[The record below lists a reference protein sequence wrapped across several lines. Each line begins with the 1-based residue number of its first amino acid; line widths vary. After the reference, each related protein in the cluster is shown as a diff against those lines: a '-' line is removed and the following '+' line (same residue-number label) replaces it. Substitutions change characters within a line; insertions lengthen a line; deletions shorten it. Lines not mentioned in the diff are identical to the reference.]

1 MPANK
6 YLLKS
11 VLASA
16 MFELDEAIKRL
27 SRLDSSLTH
36 QALSLGQAG
45 TDAGLAIFVELKRYT
60 DLLDDCQKQCLTI
73 RKSLQYLSTRN
84 TSVFVRFLN
93 WWPITE
99 PIDIRTSIRRL
110 ERMHAQLGDDIH
122 TYATSTASILVD
134 EKTERST
141 LAIVMFSAD
150 MKDLQKALD
159 NIQTARALLIE
170 AELFQISPSSNLPEQ
185 TWDFITSLDLRVLL
199 ARDYQE
205 LSKLIDINARKS
217 ALILCGSIMEA
228 TLVSVL
234 RDIELNAVATYSR
247 QFPKSHKQIEDWKLW
262 ELIAVAHSCKLIDED
277 TRRQADILR
286 DYRNLIHPLVETR
299 RATELDD
306 ELVQA
311 QVALLKR
318 LLRILSRSS
327 VNGE

>member
-1 MPANK
+1 MPADK
-6 YLLKS
+6 YLLQS
-11 VLASA
+11 GLASA

-36 QALSLGQAG
+36 QAISVGKAG
-45 TDAGLAIFVELKRYT
+45 TDTGLAIFVELKRYT
-60 DLLDDCQKQCLTI
+60 DLLDDCRKQCLAI

-84 TSVFVRFLN
+84 ASILVRFLN
-93 WWPITE
+93 WQPIKET
-99 PIDIRTSIRRL
+99 IDIRTSIRRL
-110 ERMHAQLGDDIH
+110 ERMHAQLDDGIL
-122 TYATSTASILVD
+122 TYATSTASVLAD
-134 EKTERST
+134 EKTERSA

-150 MKDLQKALD
+150 IEDLQEALK
-159 NIQTARALLIE
+159 NIQAARALLIE
-170 AELFQISPSSNLPEQ
+170 AELLQISPSSNLPEQ

-234 RDIELNAVATYSR
+234 KDIELNAVATYSR
-247 QFPKSHKQIEDWKLW
+247 QFPKSQKQIEDWKLW
-262 ELIAVAHSCKLIDED
+262 ELIAVAHLCKLIDED
-277 TRRQADILR
+277 TKRQADILR

-311 QVALLKR
+311 QVVLLKR

-327 VNGE
+327 ANV

>member
-1 MPANK
+1 MHTQIQEEIRVYASSMYTILENVK
-6 YLLKS
+6 EGS
-11 VLASA
+11 ALAVA
-16 MFELDEAIKRL
+16 
-27 SRLDSSLTH
+27 
-36 QALSLGQAG
+36 
-45 TDAGLAIFVELKRYT
+45 
-60 DLLDDCQKQCLTI
+60 
-73 RKSLQYLSTRN
+73 
-84 TSVFVRFLN
+84 
-93 WWPITE
+93 
-99 PIDIRTSIRRL
+99 
-110 ERMHAQLGDDIH
+110 
-122 TYATSTASILVD
+122 
-134 EKTERST
+134 
-141 LAIVMFSAD
+141 MFSAE
-150 MKDLQKALD
+150 MKDLTEALSSID
-159 NIQTARALLIE
+159 AARELLIE
-170 AELFQISPSSNLPEQ
+170 AELLQTSPGSNLPEQ

-234 RDIELNAVATYSR
+234 RDIEPNALATYSR
-247 QFPKSHKQIEDWKLW
+247 QFPKSQKQIEDWKLW
-262 ELIAVAHSCKLIDED
+262 ELIAVAHLCKLIDED

-327 VNGE
+327 ANV

>member
-1 MPANK
+1 MSANSISPQ
-6 YLLKS
+6 S
-11 VLASA
+11 VLSSA
-16 MFELDEAIKRL
+16 VFELDEAIKRL
-27 SRLDSSLTH
+27 KRLESSLTR
-36 QALSLGQAG
+36 QSISAGRAG
-45 TDAGLAIFVELKRYT
+45 TDAGFAIFVELNRLT
-60 DLLDDCQKQCLTI
+60 DLLDYCLTQCLAI
-73 RKSLQYLSTRN
+73 SRSIQYLATRN
-84 TSVFVRFLN
+84 ASTIIRFLN
-93 WWPITE
+93 WRVVAE
-99 PIDIRTSIRRL
+99 SIDLHTCIRRL
-110 ERMHAQLGDDIH
+110 ERMHTQIQEEIRV
-122 TYATSTASILVD
+122 YASSMYTILENVK
-134 EKTERST
+134 EGSA
-141 LAIVMFSAD
+141 LAVAMFSAE
-150 MKDLQKALD
+150 MKDLTEALSSID
-159 NIQTARALLIE
+159 AARELLIE
-170 AELFQISPSSNLPEQ
+170 AELLQTSPGSNLPEQ

-234 RDIELNAVATYSR
+234 RDIEPNALATYSR
-247 QFPKSHKQIEDWKLW
+247 QFPKSQKQIEDWKLW
-262 ELIAVAHSCKLIDED
+262 ELIAVAHLCKLIDED

-327 VNGE
+327 ANV